1 MKMRVNVSVRVGC
14 EGRVRVRVRLK
25 VLRVRVLR
33 VRVLR
38 VRVLRVSVRVSW
50 GYSLPSTAMKRMH
63 ALPMTARSP
72 KSHDGIGAA
81 DERRAGRGSPRLV
94 SGLYTARQ
102 ATVIDRLSATLC
114 FTLFLQSN
122 K

>member
-1 MKMRVNVSVRVGC
+1 M
-14 EGRVRVRVRLK
+14 RVRVRLK
-25 VLRVRVLR
+25 VLR

-94 SGLYTARQ
+94 WLYTASR

-114 FTLFLQSN
+114 FTTA
-122 K
+122 

>member
-1 MKMRVNVSVRVGC
+1 M
-14 EGRVRVRVRLK
+14 RVRVRLK

-38 VRVLRVSVRVSW
+38 VSVRVCW

-72 KSHDGIGAA
+72 KSRTGTTKPIEAA
-81 DERRAGRGSPRLV
+81 KKILSSQCRTRLTCAV
-94 SGLYTARQ
+94 PAM
-102 ATVIDRLSATLC
+102 
-114 FTLFLQSN
+114 
-122 K
+122 